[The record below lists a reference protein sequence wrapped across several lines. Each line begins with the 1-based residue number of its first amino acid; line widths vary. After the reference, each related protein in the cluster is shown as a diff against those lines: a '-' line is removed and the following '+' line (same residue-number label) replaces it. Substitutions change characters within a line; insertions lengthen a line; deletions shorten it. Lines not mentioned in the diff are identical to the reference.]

1 MYTCASASVLPGQMP
16 ESIPTA
22 PDTLWTTESLRRR
35 DDRLRPPAAEPLAAG
50 RSDRGQRTEVA
61 SPTAGTSGREAG
73 SVKRWRARRLHSR
86 ASDPV
91 PRGAGGTRTPV
102 AADPGRHD
110 AIRNPDLVEGRRTTD
125 GRARH
130 RERHTGRPQVVT
142 AGTVAVATTPDADVR
157 DRSLAERLPHWNPP
171 GPRPKAGT

>member
-1 MYTCASASVLPGQMP
+1 MMTTRTWSLCSDLDGVGTAMITSRVMSVPSSAHP
-16 ESIPTA
+16 
-22 PDTLWTTESLRRR
+22 RRVANSSR
-35 DDRLRPPAAEPLAAG
+35 SPRQADFADPL
-50 RSDRGQRTEVA
+50 
-61 SPTAGTSGREAG
+61 
-73 SVKRWRARRLHSR
+73 
-86 ASDPV
+86 
-91 PRGAGGTRTPV
+91 GGTRTPV